1 MADRKTVLEARGIR
15 KSYRS
20 GDGLLVVLKGID
32 LRVLEGE
39 SVSIVGKS
47 GSGKST
53 LLNILALLGKADGG
67 TVLYDG
73 KDVSSL
79 TGKDIEGLRRDSL
92 GFVFQN
98 SLLFEDFSA
107 LENVMMPLLIQGK
120 KKDEAKKTAMSY
132 LEKVGLEN
140 RGTHRP
146 KELSGGEAQRV
157 ALARALSGGARIIFA
172 DEPTGSLDE
181 ESRKVM
187 EKLLLETLKEEGRT
201 LILIT
206 HDPELAGKTERRLVL
221 EGGILE
227 ER

>member
-20 GDGLLVVLKGID
+20 GDGLLEVLKGIN